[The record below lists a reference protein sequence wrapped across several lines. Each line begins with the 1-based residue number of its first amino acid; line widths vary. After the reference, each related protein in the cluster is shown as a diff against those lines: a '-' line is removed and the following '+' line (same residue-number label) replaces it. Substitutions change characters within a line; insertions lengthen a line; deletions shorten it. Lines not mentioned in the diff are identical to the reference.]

1 MLILLSWCLHRDL
14 GTSLTNLRTLWLA
27 RSGLS
32 DLDGISSV
40 SSLKV
45 NYSLASWDKNSK
57 SMGLPENCWKGLRV
71 LTTSYSNWF
80 LLDHYFF
87 PSKLTSCGCN
97 WILIAWIFLKGLN
110 IAFASLVRATLEKA
124 NAYLYCVLPM
134 NHTFSIGLCQRTLIS
149 HQRLFLKKPFHLHMK
164 PRKDFWLCQGTV
176 WWSC

>member
-1 MLILLSWCLHRDL
+1 MLLSWCLHRDL

-87 PSKLTSCGCN
+87 PSKLTSFGCN
-97 WILIAWIFLKGLN
+97 WILIAWTFLKGLN
-110 IAFASLVRATLEKA
+110 IAFASLVRATLEKKQMLIHIVF
-124 NAYLYCVLPM
+124 YLWIIP
-134 NHTFSIGLCQRTLIS
+134 
-149 HQRLFLKKPFHLHMK
+149 FLLVNVPENINQPSK
-164 PRKDFWLCQGTV
+164 TI
-176 WWSC
+176 